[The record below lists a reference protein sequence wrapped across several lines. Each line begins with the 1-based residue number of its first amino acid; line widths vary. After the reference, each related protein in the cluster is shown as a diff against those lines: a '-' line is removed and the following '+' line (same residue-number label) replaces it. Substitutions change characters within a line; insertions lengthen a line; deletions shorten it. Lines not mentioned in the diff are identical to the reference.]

1 MASVRQFYPR
11 SFLRLIL
18 LGNIVVALPLIIAI
32 AYVASSI
39 ESLTQRSEAVTRQAS
54 LAARLGWELPDDLG
68 AMERILRQYE
78 VLRDRSLLDD
88 YDQQR
93 RNWLTSAR
101 EYAAIPLLAGL
112 SEQIG
117 SILEAEDMAYRKFQD
132 GTLKAGELSTTLTSL
147 RPRLHQ
153 VLNQTGQIADRAVES
168 FRQESTH
175 LYERLM
181 LAQALGLAAVVLFGT
196 FGRIL
201 ITRLWHRFERAV
213 KSLGEGKL
221 DNEIRL
227 EGPRD
232 LQEVGRRLDWLR
244 RRLLALEEQRTLV
257 LRHVSHEL
265 KTPLAALREGSSL
278 LTEGAAGS
286 LTPGQGKIVGIM
298 RNNALRLQA
307 LIDGLLKLQQAGYA
321 GDRLEPVRVRL
332 DELIQ
337 QVLATHQLAARDKR
351 LRFSGSLAPLTVI
364 GGREELTTVMNNL
377 VSNAIKFSPEGG
389 TVSLSLVQEG
399 RLAVLDVADQ
409 GRGIPETDRKRVFE
423 PFFRSSNS
431 KDVGGIGLGLAIARE
446 FAMAHGGSLELVD
459 SDAGAHFRVSLPK
472 RGPAG

>member
-1 MASVRQFYPR
+1 MTSVRQFYPR

-18 LGNIVVALPLIIAI
+18 LGNIVVALPLVIAI

-39 ESLTQRSEAVTRQAS
+39 ENLTLRSEAVTRQAS
-54 LAARLGWELPDDLG
+54 LAARLGWELPDDLS
-68 AMERILRQYE
+68 AMDRLLRQYE
-78 VLRDRSLLDD
+78 VLADQSLLDD
-88 YDQQR
+88 YDTLR
-93 RNWLTSAR
+93 RNWLSSAR
-101 EYAAIPLLAGL
+101 EFASIPLLAGI
-112 SEQIG
+112 SGQIG
-117 SILEAEDMAYRKFQD
+117 SIVETETRAYRGFQGRTSNASD
-132 GTLKAGELSTTLTSL
+132 LRETLASL

-153 VLNQTGQIADRAVES
+153 MLSETVRIADREVES
-168 FRQESTH
+168 FREESER

-181 LAQALGLAAVVLFGT
+181 LAQAAGLLAVLLLGT
-196 FGRIL
+196 FGRLL
-201 ITRLWHRFERAV
+201 IRRLWNGFERAV

-221 DNEIRL
+221 ESPIRL
-227 EGPRD
+227 EGPKD
-232 LQEVGRRLDWLR
+232 MQEVGRRLDWLR

-298 RNNALRLQA
+298 RNNAIRLQA

-351 LRFSGSLAPLTVI
+351 LRFTGSLAPLTVS
-364 GGREELTTVMNNL
+364 GGREELTTVVNNL

-389 TVSLSLVQEG
+389 TVSLTLVLEG
-399 RLAVLDVADQ
+399 QLAVLDVADE
-409 GRGIPETDRKRVFE
+409 GRGVPSEDRQRIFE
-423 PFFRSSNS
+423 PFYRSSNS
-431 KDVGGIGLGLAIARE
+431 KEVVGIGLGLAIARE
-446 FAMAHGGSLELVD
+446 FAVAHGGSLEIVD
-459 SDAGAHFRVSLPK
+459 STAGAHFRVSLPK

>member
-1 MASVRQFYPR
+1 
-11 SFLRLIL
+11 
-18 LGNIVVALPLIIAI
+18 
-32 AYVASSI
+32 
-39 ESLTQRSEAVTRQAS
+39 
-54 LAARLGWELPDDLG
+54 
-68 AMERILRQYE
+68 MERILRQYE
-78 VLRDRSLLDD
+78 VLGDRSLLDD
-88 YDQQR
+88 YDMQR
-93 RNWLTSAR
+93 RNWLSSAR
-101 EYAAIPLLAGL
+101 EYGAIPLIAGIAD
-112 SEQIG
+112 QIG
-117 SILEAEDMAYRKFQD
+117 AILETEDSAYRSFRE
-132 GTLKAGELSTTLTSL
+132 GTLKAAELRVTLGNL
-147 RPRLHQ
+147 KPRLHQ
-153 VLNQTGQIADRAVES
+153 VLTETGQIADRAVES
-168 FRQESTH
+168 FRAESAH

-196 FGRIL
+196 FGRVL

-227 EGPRD
+227 DGPKD

-321 GDRLEPVRVRL
+321 GDRLEPVRVRV

-351 LRFSGSLAPLTVI
+351 LRFSGSLAPLTVT
-364 GGREELTTVMNNL
+364 GGREELTTVVNNL
-377 VSNAIKFSPEGG
+377 VANAIKFSPEGG
-389 TVSLSLVQEG
+389 TVALTLAQEG
-399 RLAVLDVADQ
+399 NLAVFDVADQ
-409 GRGIPETDRKRVFE
+409 GPGVPEIDRQRIFE
-423 PFFRSSNS
+423 PFYRSSNS
-431 KDVGGIGLGLAIARE
+431 KDIAGVGLGLAIARE
-446 FAMAHGGSLELVD
+446 FAMAHGGNLELVP
-459 SDAGAHFRVSLPK
+459 SEAGAHFRVSLPK
-472 RGPAG
+472 KGPAG

>member
-1 MASVRQFYPR
+1 MTSVRQFYPR

-39 ESLTQRSEAVTRQAS
+39 ESLTLRSEAVTRQAS

-68 AMERILRQYE
+68 AMDRILRQYE
-78 VLRDRSLLDD
+78 VLADRSLLDD
-88 YDQQR
+88 YDTLR
-93 RNWLTSAR
+93 RNWLSSAR
-101 EYAAIPLLAGL
+101 EYAAIPLLTDISDQVGTILATEAAAYQGF
-112 SEQIG
+112 QNG
-117 SILEAEDMAYRKFQD
+117 S
-132 GTLKAGELSTTLTSL
+132 LKAGELRAILGDL
-147 RPRLHQ
+147 KPRLHQ
-153 VLNQTGQIADRAVES
+153 VLTDTGRIADREVES
-168 FRQESTH
+168 FRQESTRLH
-175 LYERLM
+175 QRLM
-181 LAQALGLAAVVLFGT
+181 LAQALGLAAVVLFGS
-196 FGRIL
+196 FGRVL
-201 ITRLWHRFERAV
+201 ITRLWRRFEQAV

-227 EGPRD
+227 DGPKD
-232 LQEVGRRLDWLR
+232 MQEVGRRLDWLR

-351 LRFSGSLAPLTVI
+351 LRFSGSLAPITVT
-364 GGREELTTVMNNL
+364 GGREELTTVVNNL

-389 TVSLSLVQEG
+389 TVSLTLSLEG

-409 GRGIPETDRKRVFE
+409 GRGVPEDDRQRIFE
-423 PFFRSSNS
+423 PFYRSSNS
-431 KDVGGIGLGLAIARE
+431 KDVIGIGLGLAIARE
-446 FAMAHGGSLELVD
+446 FAVAHGGSLEIVD
-459 SDAGAHFRVSLPK
+459 SAVGAHFRVSLPK

>member
-1 MASVRQFYPR
+1 MTSVRQFYPR

-39 ESLTQRSEAVTRQAS
+39 ESLTLRSEAVTRQAS

-68 AMERILRQYE
+68 AMDRILRQYE
-78 VLRDRSLLDD
+78 VLADRSLLED
-88 YDQQR
+88 YDTQR
-93 RNWLTSAR
+93 RNWLASAR
-101 EYAAIPLLAGL
+101 EYAAIPLLAGIAG
-112 SEQIG
+112 QIG
-117 SILEAEDMAYRKFQD
+117 DILDTEATAYQGFRN
-132 GTLKAGELSTTLTSL
+132 GTLKAGGL
-147 RPRLHQ
+147 RTALEEMKPRLHH
-153 VLNQTGQIADRAVES
+153 VLTETGQIADREVES
-168 FRQESTH
+168 FRVESTH

-181 LAQALGLAAVVLFGT
+181 LAQALGLSAVVLFGT

-201 ITRLWHRFERAV
+201 ITRLWRRFERAV

-227 EGPRD
+227 DGPKD

-286 LTPGQGKIVGIM
+286 LTPGQEKIVGIM

-307 LIDGLLKLQQAGYA
+307 LIDGLLKLQKAGYA

-351 LRFSGSLAPLTVI
+351 LRFSGSLAPLTVS
-364 GGREELTTVMNNL
+364 GGREELTTVVNNL

-389 TVSLSLVQEG
+389 TVSLTLALEG
-399 RLAVLDVADQ
+399 SLAVLDVADQ
-409 GRGIPETDRKRVFE
+409 GRGVPETDRQRIFE
-423 PFFRSSNS
+423 PFYRSSNS
-431 KDVGGIGLGLAIARE
+431 KDVVGIGLGLAIARE
-446 FAMAHGGSLELVD
+446 FAVAHGGSLEIVD
-459 SDAGAHFRVSLPK
+459 SAAGAHFRVSLPK